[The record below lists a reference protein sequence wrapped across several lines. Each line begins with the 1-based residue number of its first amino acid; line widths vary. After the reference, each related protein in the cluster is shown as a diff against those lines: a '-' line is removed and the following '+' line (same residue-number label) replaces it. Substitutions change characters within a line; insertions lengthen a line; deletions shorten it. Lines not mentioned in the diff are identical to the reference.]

1 MLKKWF
7 KIFYHIITIIKN
19 CLNYSK
25 DNIFSTI
32 FILEIMVIFFKI
44 VSIILFTIYKYD
56 SFQTLKSTAPF
67 TSTMAQVFN
76 FSITFISRVYLFE
89 LLFDSYCSF
98 VNSITFFFSKLIVFT
113 ACSVKDSQNF
123 FMQFSSLY
131 ALCLF
136 PISQTSLSKIS
147 YAQREYVTS
156 CSF

>member
-7 KIFYHIITIIKN
+7 KIFFHIITIIKK

-44 VSIILFTIYKYD
+44 LSIVLFTIYKYD

-67 TSTMAQVFN
+67 TSIMAWVFN
-76 FSITFISRVYLFE
+76 FTITFIFCVYLFG

-123 FMQFSSLY
+123 FIEFSHLY

-136 PISQTSLSKIS
+136 PISQTSLSQIS